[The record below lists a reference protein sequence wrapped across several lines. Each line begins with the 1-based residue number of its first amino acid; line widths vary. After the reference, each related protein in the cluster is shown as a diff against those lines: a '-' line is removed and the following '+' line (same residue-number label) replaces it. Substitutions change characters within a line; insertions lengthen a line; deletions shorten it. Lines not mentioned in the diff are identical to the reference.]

1 MQRAMPT
8 SAPAPVA
15 PAARAAVAPVQ
26 TKTPSAPTAQRTAAK
41 GTGEPV
47 PLRKIGS
54 AKMASFP
61 TPSPAKALMG
71 KLAGAFGNKPGS
83 VPSVTASGENWEEF

>member
-1 MQRAMPT
+1 VT
-8 SAPAPVA
+8 
-15 PAARAAVAPVQ
+15 PAARTAAPVQ
-26 TKTPSAPTAQRTAAK
+26 TKTPSVSAVQRPAAK
-41 GTGEPV
+41 GTSEAV
-47 PLRKIGS
+47 PLRKIGA

-83 VPSVTASGENWEEF
+83 VPSTTASGENWEEF